1 MLTRAKWSRWGWGAC
16 EGYGL
21 EIGDILRCSVVKKP
35 SNGLNEPASYLAT
48 INTHEIGRHPDREA
62 AMRAVERELESCMAK
77 VQHDWIIYQAL
88 KALNDG
94 EVPRIGLQARR
105 R

>member
-1 MLTRAKWSRWGWGAC
+1 
-16 EGYGL
+16 
-21 EIGDILRCSVVKKP
+21 
-35 SNGLNEPASYLAT
+35 
-48 INTHEIGRHPDREA
+48 
-62 AMRAVERELESCMAK
+62 MRAVERELESCMAK

-94 EVPRIGLQARR
+94 EVPRSGLQARR